1 MDRLSA
7 ASRSTLLSSSL
18 HAAFIGA
25 LLMVARM
32 HGGPAIAPRHLAG
45 TEHGTEIMLSYQTL
59 GSPPGATAA
68 AAAPRTR
75 GPAVPRPHKSPA
87 DKAKQISEPAIAS
100 VPGNASE
107 GSIGDGDISIALV
120 QFHPRPQP
128 DLSTLPTGGSGD
140 VVLNALIDAQ
150 GHITQLTVSKSLGAT
165 VDQQVIAT
173 VQQWTF
179 TPASRNGTP
188 IPSEQEILFHYE
200 RSRTG

>member
-7 ASRSTLLSSSL
+7 ASRSTVLSTAL
-18 HAAFIGA
+18 HAAVIGA
-25 LLMVARM
+25 LLLAARM
-32 HGGPAIAPRHLAG
+32 QSPVLAPRHLAG
-45 TEHGTEIMLSYQTL
+45 TEHGTEVMLSYQKL
-59 GSPPGATAA
+59 GAPPGAPTAA
-68 AAAPRTR
+68 AARRTKD
-75 GPAVPRPHKSPA
+75 PAAPRPHKSLA
-87 DKAKQISEPAIAS
+87 DKATQLSEPNSAP

-128 DLSTLPTGGSGD
+128 DLSTLPAGGSGD
-140 VVLNALIDAQ
+140 IVLNAVIDMQ
-150 GHITQLTVSKSLGAT
+150 GHIAQLTVTKSLGTA

-179 TPASRNGTP
+179 TPATRNGAP

-200 RSRTG
+200 RARAG